1 MYDNVSL
8 QVLYASHIRDMDMF
22 HLYHCTFYVAYIK
35 LQNEKDRR
43 KEKER
48 ERGKERKSD
57 RQRKRGKDRIRL
69 IREREMVRGTGKIE
83 RGRLAD
89 GKGEKE
95 KGR

>member
-1 MYDNVSL
+1 MYDSVSL

-22 HLYHCTFYVAYIK
+22 HLYLCTFFVAYIK

-48 ERGKERKSD
+48 ERD
-57 RQRKRGKDRIRL
+57 RERKRGRDRIRL

-89 GKGEKE
+89 GNGEKE